1 MGILI
6 LDKKAFALWLDWYVY
21 CFKNRQLPH
30 FVKKPVEV
38 NGHNRERTNMQLLI
52 LLMWLTA
59 IFAIVYAFYRA
70 LTLTK
75 KIPGGLVKQSWKLL
89 YYLIGLLGV
98 GYLTMPLFSRL
109 PETSRDFIIG
119 VVSLAGAV
127 FILKVINLFY
137 KIIKEV
143 GL

>member
-1 MGILI
+1 MSIL
-6 LDKKAFALWLDWYVY
+6 LQDNLWIPPESRIHKLAE
-21 CFKNRQLPH
+21 KMHTSQ
-30 FVKKPVEV
+30 
-38 NGHNRERTNMQLLI
+38 ERITMQLLI
-52 LLMWLTA
+52 LLIWLSA
-59 IFAIVYAFYRA
+59 ISIIFYAFFRA

>member
-1 MGILI
+1 
-6 LDKKAFALWLDWYVY
+6 
-21 CFKNRQLPH
+21 
-30 FVKKPVEV
+30 
-38 NGHNRERTNMQLLI
+38 MQLFI
-52 LLMWLTA
+52 LLIWLS
-59 IFAIVYAFYRA
+59 AIVVIFFAFFRA
-70 LTLTK
+70 LVLTK
-75 KIPGGLVKQSWKLL
+75 MIPGGLVKQSWKLL

-109 PETSRDFIIG
+109 PETSRDFIVG
-119 VVSLAGAV
+119 VVSLAGAF

>member
-1 MGILI
+1 
-6 LDKKAFALWLDWYVY
+6 
-21 CFKNRQLPH
+21 
-30 FVKKPVEV
+30 
-38 NGHNRERTNMQLLI
+38 MQLLI
-52 LLMWLTA
+52 LLIWLSA
-59 IFAIVYAFYRA
+59 ISVIFYAFFRS

-75 KIPGGLVKQSWKLL
+75 KIPGGFIRQSWQLL

-109 PETSRDFIIG
+109 PEASKDFIVA
-119 VVSLAGAV
+119 VVSLAGAI
-127 FILKVINLFY
+127 FILRVINLFY

>member
-1 MGILI
+1 
-6 LDKKAFALWLDWYVY
+6 
-21 CFKNRQLPH
+21 
-30 FVKKPVEV
+30 
-38 NGHNRERTNMQLLI
+38 MQLLI
-52 LLMWLTA
+52 LLIWLS
-59 IFAIVYAFYRA
+59 AIVVISFAFFRA

-75 KIPGGLVKQSWKLL
+75 KIPGGLAKQSWKLL

-98 GYLTMPLFSRL
+98 GYLSMPLFSRL
-109 PETSRDFIIG
+109 PESSRDFIVV

-137 KIIKEV
+137 KIIKDV

>member
-1 MGILI
+1 
-6 LDKKAFALWLDWYVY
+6 
-21 CFKNRQLPH
+21 
-30 FVKKPVEV
+30 
-38 NGHNRERTNMQLLI
+38 LLI
-52 LLMWLTA
+52 WLSA
-59 IFAIVYAFYRA
+59 IFVIFFAFYKA

-75 KIPGGLVKQSWKLL
+75 KIPGGLVRQSWKIL

-98 GYLTMPLFSRL
+98 GYLSIPLFPRL

-119 VVSLAGAV
+119 VISLAGAI
-127 FILKVINLFY
+127 FIVKVINLFY

>member
-1 MGILI
+1 MPGIGHFH
-6 LDKKAFALWLDWYVY
+6 FALTSIKISIY
-21 CFKNRQLPH
+21 
-30 FVKKPVEV
+30 KPAGKMHT
-38 NGHNRERTNMQLLI
+38 NAERTSVRLLI
-52 LLMWLTA
+52 LLIWLS
-59 IFAIVYAFYRA
+59 AIVVISFAFFRA

-109 PETSRDFIIG
+109 PESSRDFIVG

-127 FILKVINLFY
+127 FILRVINLFY
-137 KIIKEV
+137 RIIKEV